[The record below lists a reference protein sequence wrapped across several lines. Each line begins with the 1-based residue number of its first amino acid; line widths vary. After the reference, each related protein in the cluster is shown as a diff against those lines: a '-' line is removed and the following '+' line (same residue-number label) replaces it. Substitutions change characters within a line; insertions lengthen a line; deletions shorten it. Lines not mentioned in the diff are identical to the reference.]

1 MSSVY
6 DVIIIGGGPAGL
18 SAGLYTSRAGLKTML
33 VEKAMIG
40 GQITNAELVENYP
53 GFPDGISGFDL
64 GDSIH
69 RQATKFGL
77 ETVSADVTGVELGG
91 SDKLIKTGEGDYTAR
106 AVIIA
111 GGAALQ
117 RLGVPR
123 EEELTGKGVSYCATC
138 DGAFFRDKAVAV
150 IGGGDSAVEEA
161 MLLTRFV
168 SKVIVIHRRDQLRAS
183 KIAQQRALANDKID
197 FMWDTVVDGITGD
210 DRVTGLEVRNV
221 KTNEK
226 STIEVAAAFIYVG
239 QKPNTGYLKGITP
252 LDEEGRII
260 TNERMETEVSGVFA
274 AGDIRKN
281 SARQAIT
288 AAGDGATAA
297 LSAEKYLSQ
306 QG

>member
-1 MSSVY
+1 MSSDF

-18 SAGLYTSRAGLKTML
+18 SAGLYTSRAGFKTL
-33 VEKAMIG
+33 LIEKAMIG

-77 ETVSADVTGVELGG
+77 ETVSADVTGVDLGG
-91 SDKLIKTGEGDYTAR
+91 SHKLIKTGEGEYTAR

-161 MLLTRFV
+161 ILLTRFV

-183 KIAQQRALANDKID
+183 KIAQERALANDKIE

-210 DRVTGLEVRNV
+210 
-221 KTNEK
+221 
-226 STIEVAAAFIYVG
+226 
-239 QKPNTGYLKGITP
+239 
-252 LDEEGRII
+252 
-260 TNERMETEVSGVFA
+260 
-274 AGDIRKN
+274 
-281 SARQAIT
+281 
-288 AAGDGATAA
+288 
-297 LSAEKYLSQ
+297 
-306 QG
+306 

>member
-1 MSSVY
+1 MSSDF

-18 SAGLYTSRAGLKTML
+18 SAGLYTSRAGFKSLL
-33 VEKAMIG
+33 IEKAMIG
-40 GQITNAELVENYP
+40 GQITNAEMVENYP
-53 GFPDGISGFDL
+53 GFTDGISGFDL
-64 GDSIH
+64 SDSIH

-77 ETVSADVTGVELGG
+77 ETVSAEVSGVELGG
-91 SDKLIKTGEGDYTAR
+91 RNKLVQTSEGEYTAR

-123 EEELTGKGVSYCATC
+123 EEELTGRGVSYCATC

-150 IGGGDSAVEEA
+150 IGGGNSAVEEA
-161 MLLTRFV
+161 ILLTRFV
-168 SKVIVIHRRDQLRAS
+168 SRVIIIHRRDQLRAS
-183 KIAQQRALANDKID
+183 KIAQERAFANDKIE
-197 FMWDTVVDGITGD
+197 FLWDTVVEGIIGD
-210 DRVTGLEVRNV
+210 DKVTGLKVSNV
-221 KTNEK
+221 KTNET

-239 QKPNTGYLKGITP
+239 QKPATDYLKGMIP

-260 TNERMETEVSGVFA
+260 TNEKMETEVSGVFA
-274 AGDIRKN
+274 AGDIRRH
-281 SARQAIT
+281 SARQVIT